1 MDPQGFQQWIQPLS
15 IMLLYTNSK
24 CPLTSR
30 YYLSYREND
39 MAMLKLYISSQQAA
53 VAAALGPYGQAA
65 LGRGGGGG
73 YPGGAAAEMA
83 VSDFTPSYFS
93 KSDSFW
99 PQALQQYKDMMTR
112 AAMSP
117 GGSSAAAAAA
127 AMSAA
132 LGPNASAAM
141 SALGPSAS
149 VAASMASM
157 ASGHQV
163 GFQHSMN

>member
-1 MDPQGFQQWIQPLS
+1 
-15 IMLLYTNSK
+15 
-24 CPLTSR
+24 
-30 YYLSYREND
+30 
-39 MAMLKLYISSQQAA
+39 
-53 VAAALGPYGQAA
+53 
-65 LGRGGGGG
+65 
-73 YPGGAAAEMA
+73 
-83 VSDFTPSYFS
+83 
-93 KSDSFW
+93 
-99 PQALQQYKDMMTR
+99 MTR

-163 GFQHSMN
+163 GFHCHIISIDCSPSSDLQASAAGLSASAANSAAATSYAALYAGLMGQSGLMGFPPGAAPPGFPGAQGAPRKE

>member
-1 MDPQGFQQWIQPLS
+1 MGKQLLAEEGEEVILVALLPRWRLVISIDHFQLMSIDP
-15 IMLLYTNSK
+15 
-24 CPLTSR
+24 
-30 YYLSYREND
+30 
-39 MAMLKLYISSQQAA
+39 
-53 VAAALGPYGQAA
+53 
-65 LGRGGGGG
+65 
-73 YPGGAAAEMA
+73 
-83 VSDFTPSYFS
+83 
-93 KSDSFW
+93 W

-163 GFQHSMN
+163 GYILH

>member
-1 MDPQGFQQWIQPLS
+1 
-15 IMLLYTNSK
+15 
-24 CPLTSR
+24 
-30 YYLSYREND
+30 
-39 MAMLKLYISSQQAA
+39 
-53 VAAALGPYGQAA
+53 
-65 LGRGGGGG
+65 
-73 YPGGAAAEMA
+73 
-83 VSDFTPSYFS
+83 
-93 KSDSFW
+93 
-99 PQALQQYKDMMTR
+99 MTR

-163 GFQHSMN
+163 GFHCHIKLWNWLFSPPYDLQASAAGLSASAANSAAATSYAALYAGLMGQSGLMGFPPGAAPPGFPSQGAPRKE

>member
-1 MDPQGFQQWIQPLS
+1 
-15 IMLLYTNSK
+15 
-24 CPLTSR
+24 
-30 YYLSYREND
+30 
-39 MAMLKLYISSQQAA
+39 
-53 VAAALGPYGQAA
+53 
-65 LGRGGGGG
+65 
-73 YPGGAAAEMA
+73 
-83 VSDFTPSYFS
+83 
-93 KSDSFW
+93 
-99 PQALQQYKDMMTR
+99 MTR

-163 GFQHSMN
+163 GLHWHIKISHMHIWNWLFSPPYVLQASAAGLSASAANSAAATSYAALYAGLMGQSGLMGFPPGAAPPGFPSQGAPRKE